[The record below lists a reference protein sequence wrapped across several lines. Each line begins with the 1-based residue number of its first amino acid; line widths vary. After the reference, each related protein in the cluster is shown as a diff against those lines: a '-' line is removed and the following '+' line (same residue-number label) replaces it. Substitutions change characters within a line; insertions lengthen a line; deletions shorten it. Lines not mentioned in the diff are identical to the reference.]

1 MHILFLTDNFVPEVN
16 APASRTYEHCR
27 EWVKAGHRVT
37 VITCVPN
44 FPKGIVFPGYRNRL
58 WQEEWIDGIRV
69 VRVWT
74 YITANEGFLRRTLD
88 YASFMVSSVV
98 AAGFVDGVDVVV
110 GTSPQ
115 FFTACAAYL
124 VSAVKRRPF
133 VFELRDL
140 WPESIVAVGAMRQ
153 PWLLRGLDRL
163 ALFLYRRAAA
173 IIPLTYAFAQTLR
186 LRGIDA
192 TKIHVVTNGV
202 DLVRFRPTA
211 KDERLVGTLGLQ
223 GCFVLGYI
231 GTHGLAH
238 GLETLLEAADLL
250 RRRPGGD
257 RFRVL
262 FVGDGAKK
270 RALIAEARRRELGNV
285 IWIDTVSKED
295 IPRYWS
301 VLDAAVIHLQPEP
314 LFQTVI
320 PSKLFEAMAM
330 GVPVLHGVNGES
342 AQLVEREGVGIVFR
356 SGHASALVE
365 AAIRLAT
372 DPGLC
377 ATCRRNA
384 REAATRYD
392 RRRLA
397 QEMLQVLE
405 AVVLG
410 RQGTT
415 QAHSTPDAAAP

>member
-1 MHILFLTDNFVPEVN
+1 
-16 APASRTYEHCR
+16 
-27 EWVKAGHRVT
+27 
-37 VITCVPN
+37 
-44 FPKGIVFPGYRNRL
+44 
-58 WQEEWIDGIRV
+58 
-69 VRVWT
+69 
-74 YITANEGFLRRTLD
+74 
-88 YASFMVSSVV
+88 
-98 AAGFVDGVDVVV
+98 
-110 GTSPQ
+110 
-115 FFTACAAYL
+115 
-124 VSAVKRRPF
+124 
-133 VFELRDL
+133 
-140 WPESIVAVGAMRQ
+140 
-153 PWLLRGLDRL
+153 
-163 ALFLYRRAAA
+163 
-173 IIPLTYAFAQTLR
+173 
-186 LRGIDA
+186 
-192 TKIHVVTNGV
+192 
-202 DLVRFRPTA
+202 
-211 KDERLVGTLGLQ
+211 
-223 GCFVLGYI
+223 
-231 GTHGLAH
+231 
-238 GLETLLEAADLL
+238 
-250 RRRPGGD
+250 
-257 RFRVL
+257 
-262 FVGDGAKK
+262 
-270 RALIAEARRRELGNV
+270 
-285 IWIDTVSKED
+285 
-295 IPRYWS
+295 
-301 VLDAAVIHLQPEP
+301 VIHLQPEP